1 MGEIEIRRLVEPE
14 AFIPRPKAV
23 AHRGEGR
30 GDGGRPGTGLVGDA
44 HDQRR
49 AAAIDHR
56 IAELGG
62 DAFGQYRAG
71 EPRADDQEV
80 IFHLRKLKTE
90 SGETDN

>member
-1 MGEIEIRRLVEPE
+1 VPTSNAGRTHARARFVVMIVS
-14 AFIPRPKAV
+14 V
-23 AHRGEGR
+23 AADVTAPLDDERGF
-30 GDGGRPGTGLVGDA
+30 
-44 HDQRR
+44 
-49 AAAIDHR
+49 
-56 IAELGG
+56 AELGG